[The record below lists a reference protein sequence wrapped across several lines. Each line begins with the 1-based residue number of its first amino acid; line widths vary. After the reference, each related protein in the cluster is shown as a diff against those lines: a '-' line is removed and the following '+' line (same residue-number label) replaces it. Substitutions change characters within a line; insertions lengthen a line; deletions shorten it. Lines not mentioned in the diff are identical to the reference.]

1 MYNES
6 NDFRATTVQQSPY
19 TQGVGVIYREDFD
32 TLDEFLKGFKRLLK
46 GKDKSSS
53 SMTKP

>member
-6 NDFRATTVQQSPY
+6 NDFRANTLQQSPY

-32 TLDEFLKGFKRLLK
+32 SFDEFFTGIRKLLK
-46 GKDKSSS
+46 GSAKAQTA
-53 SMTKP
+53 MP